1 MSDALALTR
10 CLIANVWNLLLGIQ
24 VPGIGISFAALFIA
38 LFLVSAA
45 IFLFKSVLGG
55 SNSGSGIFQSKDKDG
70 D

>member
-1 MSDALALTR
+1 MSDALALVR

-45 IFLFKSVLGG
+45 IFLFKSVLG
-55 SNSGSGIFQSKDKDG
+55 SGSGGGIFQSKDKDG

>member
-1 MSDALALTR
+1 MSDALALVR
-10 CLIANVWNLLLGIQ
+10 CLIANIWNLLLGVE

-45 IFLFKSVLGG
+45 IFLFKSVLGF
-55 SNSGSGIFQSKDKDG
+55 GSGGSIFQSKDKDG

>member
-1 MSDALALTR
+1 MSDALALVR

-45 IFLFKSVLGG
+45 IVLFKSVLGSG
-55 SNSGSGIFQSKDKDG
+55 SGSGIFQSKDKDG

>member
-1 MSDALALTR
+1 MSDSLALIR
-10 CLIANVWNLLLGIQ
+10 CLIANVWNLLLGIE

-45 IFLFKSVLGG
+45 IFIFKSVLG
-55 SNSGSGIFQSKDKDG
+55 SNSDGGIFQSKNKDG